1 MGLAGGVLGRLC
13 GDKVEGWLLWES
25 VAWLLGIPSSSRD

>member
-13 GDKVEGWLLWES
+13 GDKIEGWFLWEN
-25 VAWLLGIPSSSRD
+25 VTCLLGILSSSRD